1 MHLQSMTTAAAV
13 LLILSVSPQAQATRT
28 YKARL
33 APVPIDLTMAATVTG
48 LGSVTAVLNANKLT
62 FNGTF
67 QGLAS
72 PATIAQ
78 LRKGAMAGIRG
89 PVLFDL
95 TVTQG
100 TSGTIGG
107 TVELTPALVTDLEKH
122 RLYVQIHSEKAPDG
136 NLWGWLFP
144 QENKR

>member
-1 MHLQSMTTAAAV
+1 MRPHWLAATI
-13 LLILSVSPQAQATRT
+13 LLAISVSPHAQGNRT

-33 APVPIDLTMAATVTG
+33 SPIPIDLTMAATVTG
-48 LGSVTAVLNANKLT
+48 LGSVTAVLNTNKLT
-62 FNGTF
+62 FSGTF
-67 QGLAS
+67 EGLSS

-78 LRKGAMAGIRG
+78 LRKGPMAGVRG

-95 TVTQG
+95 TVTHG

-107 TVELTPALVTDLEKH
+107 SVELTPAQVTDLEKR
-122 RLYVQIHSEKAPDG
+122 RLYVQVHSEKSPDG

-144 QENKR
+144 QDTKR